1 MKQGWAWAPR
11 NWILVTKDTGVG
23 DPKAATGEKGDKFFQ
38 ALTDR
43 IGRFLVELAAS
54 SYASETD
61 KKLTPHRT
69 KMAKELQDSFLGL
82 VAAVAKHRRVS
93 QPAFL
98 EELARRSATINVFA
112 RITGDAVT
120 YAADS
125 LAKNRG
131 KLSPEALHT
140 VVDRFAASQVRVPEE
155 AGLSKAARIR
165 EAGARKLF
173 DDLVETVESLA
184 HGH

>member
-1 MKQGWAWAPR
+1 MEP
-11 NWILVTKDTGVG
+11 V
-23 DPKAATGEKGDKFFQ
+23 E
-38 ALTDR
+38 
-43 IGRFLVELAAS
+43 LVELAVS

-69 KMAKELQDSFLGL
+69 KMARELQDSFLGL

-93 QPAFL
+93 QPAIL

-125 LAKNRG
+125 LAKNRS

-140 VVDRFAASQVRVPEE
+140 VVDRFAASQVRVPEK